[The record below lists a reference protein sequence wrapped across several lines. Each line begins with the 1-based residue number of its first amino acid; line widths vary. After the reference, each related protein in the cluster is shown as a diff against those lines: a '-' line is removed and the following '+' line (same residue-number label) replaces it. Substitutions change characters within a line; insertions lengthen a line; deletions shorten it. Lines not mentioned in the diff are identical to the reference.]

1 MRISVR
7 ALMISGFSLITVLV
21 FLLSYGAVHF
31 LNSSFSS
38 LESVL
43 HGASERAIIAE
54 ELRVAGLM
62 RAIAARNIILNQ
74 EPASREKYK
83 QEAETAH
90 KNVIGL
96 LAHLNEHIDGDADVS
111 QEERNLAQAF
121 WRIEGEYSVVALE
134 IVAVAHSGDPES
146 ATALMKEKCIP
157 LLVQLTNASDAYVA
171 YLRVLVTGEEKE
183 AKAKLPEQKM
193 SLLSI
198 CGVVIAVC
206 LALGLAITRLLLLT
220 LGAEPMTLSEEAKRV
235 ATGDMTPSEIEHR
248 GGVMGSLGEM
258 QERLNGVIHTV
269 KAISQNL
276 STAAFN
282 MSNQAQSSMNEV
294 NKEKDGIAHI
304 ATSIHQLS
312 KTAESVAD
320 LCGSAASA
328 TQRAVTQAALGRDLS
343 SKAANEIQLLSNEVN
358 RSSDAMILLKA
369 ESQSI
374 GGVLDV
380 IKSVADQTNLLALN
394 AAIEA
399 ARAGDAGR
407 GFAVVADEVRS
418 LARRTQ
424 EATKE
429 IEALISGLRNIS
441 DDVVASIERC
451 KKATDNT
458 VVDVQRS
465 GNAVQEIL
473 DSIGSIEQMNF
484 QIATATEQQT
494 TVTADINRGI
504 NQLNQVADETAKTTE
519 NARNL
524 SQQLLSLGESLE
536 SNVAMFKLTPES
548 H

>member
-7 ALMISGFSLITVLV
+7 ALMVAGFSLITVLV
-21 FLLSYGAVHF
+21 FLLSYGAIHF
-31 LNSSFSS
+31 LNNSINS
-38 LESVL
+38 LETVL

-54 ELRVAGLM
+54 EIRVAGLM
-62 RAIAARNIILNQ
+62 RAVAARNIILSQ
-74 EPASREKYK
+74 TQAAREKYK
-83 QEAETAH
+83 MLAETEH
-90 KNVIGL
+90 KKVTDAL
-96 LAHLNEHIDGDADVS
+96 TRLKEHINGDTDLS
-111 QEERNLAQAF
+111 PQEKNLAQAF
-121 WRIEGEYSVVALE
+121 WRIEGDYAVVALK
-134 IVAVAHSGDPES
+134 IVSVAHSGDTVT
-146 ATALMKEKCIP
+146 ATAMMNEKCIP
-157 LLVQLTNASDAYVA
+157 LLEQLTAASDAYVS
-171 YLRVLVTGEEKE
+171 YLRDRIAKDEKVAIAE
-183 AKAKLPEQKM
+183 LPEQKA
-193 SLLSI
+193 SLILI
-198 CGVVIAVC
+198 CGVVMTVC
-206 LALGLAITRLLLLT
+206 VLLGVGITRLLLVT
-220 LGAEPMTLSEEAKRV
+220 LGAEPVTLSEEARRV
-235 ATGDMTPSEIEHR
+235 AAGDMRPSEIKHR

-258 QERLNGVIHTV
+258 QETLNGVIRTV

-276 STAAFN
+276 AAAALH
-282 MSNQAQSSMNEV
+282 MSNQAQSSMMEV

-320 LCGSAASA
+320 LCSSASSA
-328 TQRAVTQAALGRDLS
+328 TQRAVTQATLGRDLS
-343 SKAANEIQLLSNEVN
+343 NKAANEIQLLSNEVN
-358 RSSDAMILLKA
+358 RSSEAMILLKA
-369 ESQSI
+369 ESHSI

-429 IEALISGLRNIS
+429 IESLISGLRNIS
-441 DDVVASIERC
+441 DDVVSSIERC

-504 NQLNQVADETAKTTE
+504 HQLNLVADETAKTTE
-519 NARNL
+519 NARDL
-524 SQQLLSLGESLE
+524 SQQLLSLGENLK
-536 SNVAMFKLTPES
+536 SNVAMFKLTS
-548 H
+548 